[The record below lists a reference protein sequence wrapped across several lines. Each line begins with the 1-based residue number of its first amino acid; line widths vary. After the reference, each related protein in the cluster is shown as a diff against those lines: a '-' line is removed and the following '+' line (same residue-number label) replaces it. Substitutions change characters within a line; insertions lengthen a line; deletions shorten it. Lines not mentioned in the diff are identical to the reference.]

1 MPGDAAGRRRRGNAA
16 KSIEFGGVNRSAE
29 KDGSAGRGKPIGP
42 GDIAEADPDT
52 SPTRDIEFGL

>member
-16 KSIEFGGVNRSAE
+16 KSIEFGASIGFAE
-29 KDGSAGRGKPIGP
+29 TEGARNVAKLIGP

-52 SPTRDIEFGL
+52 SPTGT